1 MRILAVTV
9 VFAGLLCTALPI
21 HSQERW
27 VAFTAKTIDTV
38 DNVDSGG
45 YHTITRTYGIILRS
59 SDGTQLEENYAA
71 NSMTR
76 VTGRLT
82 KPSEKTTYYFDYL
95 THKAFGQAIKIK
107 KIERVPQTEPIG
119 HEIIGGVTATGY
131 HTLDPDTKKP
141 NGEIWFADRSP
152 EIIVRTKAAL
162 PDGSTVVRELSDV
175 EIGQEPN
182 PSRMQLPEGFSVS
195 RP

>member
-9 VFAGLLCTALPI
+9 VFAGLLCIALPI

-27 VAFTAKTIDTV
+27 VAFTARTIDTV

-45 YHTITRTYGIILRS
+45 NHTITRTSGIILRS
-59 SDGTQLEENYAA
+59 SDGTQLEENYTA
-71 NSMTR
+71 NSMTQ

-82 KPSEKTTYYFDYL
+82 KPSEKIIYCFDYL
-95 THKAFGQAIKIK
+95 THKAFGQAIKTK

-152 EIIVRTKAAL
+152 EIIVRTKATL
-162 PDGSTVVRELSDV
+162 SDGSTVVRELSDV

-182 PSRMQLPEGFSVS
+182 PSRLQLPEGFSVS